1 MGNGDDRNPVIVGG
15 VHALQSVVRGN
26 DAGQVV
32 IVIACSSLRHRAWIK
47 RWVCAVLII
56 GIALFNVAW
65 AGNATGAELGSGVGQ
80 PVNTVASAPPAPDFG
95 KELYAGLSA
104 MHTAGAALAS
114 RLVPVGEQ
122 LLGVFFAIMLVW
134 YIFEGMAEQQLDSMF
149 RKIIQ
154 HTMRAMIAMELLAS
168 WGSPSGVGVAH
179 FLEYGLDE
187 LSTPFTQAGDPSDKV
202 IDVYYQA
209 IQGMFS
215 MVTND
220 LSSFSL
226 YSVAKSAVSG
236 GLGWMLLMAILT
248 LVVALICVALL
259 MLSMTYALIY
269 VNIGAF
275 IVYIGLAVGPVF
287 VATLVFPPAQGYF
300 QNWMSFVISGGI
312 YKLVAVVVGD
322 IMAQVLIEVGKH
334 GSNVAIMAN
343 GAGAFSG
350 AFDLLKFLLYS
361 LLLVFWSLF
370 AYFLTKHISN
380 FVHALAGGINLHM
393 GSLSSLKPSV
403 SGSLPGYSQ
412 IMKAR
417 QERLDAKQEEAKT
430 QEKIR
435 MAEAK
440 AAEKAQ
446 MAEAKAAAKAQMTA
460 EKISARK
467 QVAEARAA
475 AKAQATTVKPATRSR
490 KQTPQTP
497 E

>member
-1 MGNGDDRNPVIVGG
+1 MGVVHTLQYVVGG
-15 VHALQSVVRGN
+15 NYS
-26 DAGQVV
+26 GQVAVVMVFSV
-32 IVIACSSLRHRAWIK
+32 IRNKGPLKKWIWTSLIMGI
-47 RWVCAVLII
+47 VL
-56 GIALFNVAW
+56 ANAAW
-65 AGNATGAELGSGVGQ
+65 ADNTTGMGLSGMVGQ
-80 PVNTVASAPPAPDFG
+80 PAINTVLAASPAPDFG
-95 KELYAGLSA
+95 KELYAGLTA

-114 RLVPVGEQ
+114 KLVPVGEQ

-154 HTMRAMIAMELLAS
+154 HTMLAMIGMELLAS
-168 WGSPSGVGVAH
+168 WGSPTGLGVAH

-187 LSTPFTQAGDPSDKV
+187 LSTAFTQAGDPSDKV
-202 IDVYYQA
+202 IDVYDQA

-220 LSSFSL
+220 LSNFSL
-226 YSVAKSAVSG
+226 YNVAKSAVGG

-248 LVVALICVALL
+248 LIVALICVALL

-269 VNIGAF
+269 INIGAF

-300 QNWMSFVISGGI
+300 QNWVNFVISGGI

-334 GSNVAIMAN
+334 GSNVAMMAN
-343 GAGAFSG
+343 GAGVFSG

-380 FVHALAGGINLHM
+380 FVHSLAGGINLHM
-393 GSLSSLKPSV
+393 GSLSSLRPSMA
-403 SGSLPGYSQ
+403 GSLPGYSK

-417 QERLDAKQEEAKT
+417 QEHLEAKQDAVKA
-430 QEKIR
+430 QEK
-435 MAEAK
+435 MQAAEAK

-460 EKISARK
+460 EKNSARAR
-467 QVAEARAA
+467 VAEARAA
-475 AKAQATTVKPATRSR
+475 AKAQTAAAKPASRAR
-490 KQTPQTP
+490 KQPPQV
-497 E
+497 